1 MYEQEDGEVSN
12 ESDELSDDEE
22 RDGDVVECMATSL
35 FDALAAAQEASERY
49 QHLDSDGPR
58 EDHRLSEIFFTKA
71 FKCAIKRPW
80 RDKLVEKEGQEAQA
94 PSLEDI
100 YRTGYR
106 CEAIWP
112 GDNNW
117 YPARIIRAK
126 NWKQRVVVHYCGF
139 DDEEEEEVTTE
150 QIRGLAKDRK
160 RCNYKVGKWKR
171 VRKRKSKKAKI
182 SQDRPESDK

>member
-1 MYEQEDGEVSN
+1 MYEQEEGEVSN
-12 ESDELSDDEE
+12 ESDEYSDDDE
-22 RDGDVVECMATSL
+22 GDVVECMATSL
-35 FDALAAAQEASERY
+35 FDALAAAQEASEKY
-49 QHLDSDGPR
+49 QHLNSDGPR
-58 EDHRLSEIFFTKA
+58 EDHRLPETFLTKA

-80 RDKLVEKEGQEAQA
+80 RDKLGDKEGHLPAT
-94 PSLEDI
+94 SLEDI

-126 NWKQRVVVHYCGF
+126 DWKQKIVVHYCGF
-139 DDEEEEEVTTE
+139 DVEDEEEVTTE

-171 VRKRKSKKAKI
+171 VRKRKSKKARI
-182 SQDRPESDK
+182 SQDRSESDR